1 MNVTNRVFAS
11 VLGGMVITLLTRKLM
26 YTQPIPVDEAR
37 YGFPFPWL
45 IRFQIPPQYPS
56 WGIEP
61 LNFFADVAFWSIVI
75 SITLFALTK
84 AKRLLRKSS
93 PDSLQAIMPVANRM
107 TETRSEKEL

>member
-26 YTQPIPVDEAR
+26 YTQPIPVGEAR

-45 IRFQIPPQYPS
+45 IRFQIPPQYPT

-61 LNFFADVAFWSIVI
+61 LNFLADVAFWSMVVGIV
-75 SITLFALTK
+75 LFALTK
-84 AKRLLRKSS
+84 AKRLLHKSS
-93 PDSLQAIMPVANRM
+93 LNSL
-107 TETRSEKEL
+107 